1 MIKIYYIQRGLQM
14 KKSYE
19 IDMCNGP
26 LLGKLLLFAL
36 PLMLSGI
43 LQLFFNA
50 ADIVV
55 VGRFSGSHA
64 LAAVGATSAL
74 INLLVNLFIGLSIGT
89 NVLTAQ
95 YYGAK
100 DKEGIHQTVHTSVLV
115 SIMGGLILIVIG
127 VLLAEPLLELMA
139 TPEEVLGQ
147 ATLYMRIYFCGM
159 PGMMLYNFGAAI
171 LRAIGDTRRPLY
183 FLLTAGVLN
192 IILNMFFVIV
202 FHMGVAGVALATI
215 ISQALSA
222 ALVVRCLTQMDG
234 MCRLFLRQLKIYPD
248 KLIRIVKIGLPAG
261 LQGAVFSISNVLIQS
276 SVNSFGAIA
285 MAGNTAASNLEGF
298 VYTSMNA
305 VYQTALSF
313 TSQNIGAGKY
323 ARIGQI
329 LRRCVAIVTVVGLT
343 LGGMMV
349 LFSHPL
355 LGIYSTDAEVIAY
368 GTRRLLIICLPYFL
382 CGIMDTMVGMLRGM
396 NYSVLPMIVSLA
408 GACGLRILWIFTVFR
423 ISHSLF
429 TLYISYPI
437 TWTITASVH
446 FFCYLWVRKKYP
458 AS

>member
-1 MIKIYYIQRGLQM
+1 
-14 KKSYE
+14 
-19 IDMCNGP
+19 
-26 LLGKLLLFAL
+26 
-36 PLMLSGI
+36 
-43 LQLFFNA
+43 
-50 ADIVV
+50 
-55 VGRFSGSHA
+55 
-64 LAAVGATSAL
+64 
-74 INLLVNLFIGLSIGT
+74 
-89 NVLTAQ
+89 
-95 YYGAK
+95 
-100 DKEGIHQTVHTSVLV
+100 
-115 SIMGGLILIVIG
+115 
-127 VLLAEPLLELMA
+127 
-139 TPEEVLGQ
+139 
-147 ATLYMRIYFCGM
+147 
-159 PGMMLYNFGAAI
+159 
-171 LRAIGDTRRPLY
+171 
-183 FLLTAGVLN
+183 
-192 IILNMFFVIV
+192 
-202 FHMGVAGVALATI
+202 MGVAGVALATI

-458 AS
+458 VS

>member
-115 SIMGGLILIVIG
+115 SIIGGLILIVVG
-127 VLLAEPLLELMA
+127 VLLAKPLLELMA

-192 IILNMFFVIV
+192 ILLNMFFVIV

-222 ALVVRCLTQMDG
+222 VLVVRCLMQMDG
-234 MCRLFLRQLKIYPD
+234 MCRLFLRQLRIYPD
-248 KLIRIVKIGLPAG
+248 KLVRIVKIGLPAG

-323 ARIGQI
+323 SRIGQI

-355 LGIYSTDAEVIAY
+355 LGIYSTDADVIAY

-423 ISHSLF
+423 INHSLF

-437 TWTITASVH
+437 TWAITASVH
-446 FFCYLWVRKKYP
+446 FCCYLWVRKKYP

>member
-1 MIKIYYIQRGLQM
+1 M

-64 LAAVGATSAL
+64 LAAVGSTSAL

-100 DKEGIHQTVHTSVLV
+100 DKENIHRTVHTSILV
-115 SIMGGLILIVIG
+115 SIIGGLVLIVAG
-127 VLLAEPLLELMA
+127 VLLAAPLLELMA
-139 TPEEVLGQ
+139 TPDEVLGQ

-183 FLLTAGVLN
+183 FLLTAGVVN
-192 IILNMFFVIV
+192 IILNLFFVII

-222 ALVVRCLTQMDG
+222 VLVVRCLTHLDG
-234 MCRLFLRQLKIYPD
+234 MCRLYLRELKIDSD
-248 KLIRIVKIGLPAG
+248 KLIRIVRIGLPAG

-313 TSQNIGAGKY
+313 TSQNVGAGKY
-323 ARIGQI
+323 RRIGQI
-329 LRRCVAIVTVVGLT
+329 LRRCLAIVTVVGLSF
-343 LGGMMV
+343 GGLV
-349 LFSHPL
+349 VVFSQPL
-355 LGIYSTDAEVIAY
+355 LGIYSTDADVIAY
-368 GTRRLLIICLPYFL
+368 GTRRLMIICLPYFL
-382 CGIMDTMVGMLRGM
+382 CGIMDTLVGMLRGM

-408 GACGLRILWIFTVFR
+408 GACGLRVLWIFTIFR
-423 ISHSLF
+423 MNHTLF

-437 TWTITASVH
+437 TWAITASVH
-446 FFCYLWVRKKYP
+446 FCCYLWVRRKF
-458 AS
+458 SQR

>member
-1 MIKIYYIQRGLQM
+1 M

-115 SIMGGLILIVIG
+115 SIIGGLILIVVG
-127 VLLAEPLLELMA
+127 VLLAKPLLELMA

-192 IILNMFFVIV
+192 ILLNMFFVIV

-222 ALVVRCLTQMDG
+222 VLVVRCLMQMDG
-234 MCRLFLRQLKIYPD
+234 MCRLFLRQLRIYPD
-248 KLIRIVKIGLPAG
+248 KLVRIVKIGLPAG

-323 ARIGQI
+323 SRIGQI

-355 LGIYSTDAEVIAY
+355 LGIYSTDADVIAY

-423 ISHSLF
+423 INHSLF

-437 TWTITASVH
+437 TWAITASVH
-446 FFCYLWVRKKYP
+446 FCCYLWVRKKYP